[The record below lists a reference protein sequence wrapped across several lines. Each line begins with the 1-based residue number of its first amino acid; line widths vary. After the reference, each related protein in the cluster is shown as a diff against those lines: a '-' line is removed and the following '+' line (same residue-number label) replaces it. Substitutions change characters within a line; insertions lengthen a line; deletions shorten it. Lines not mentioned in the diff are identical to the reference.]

1 MASARRRS
9 NSSLKADIFERPH
22 MYDFFQ
28 AVRIIEAMAAEEAE
42 AISQPLPD
50 AVGRGTDPRK
60 AAIRIRAAASL
71 GFATAEVN
79 SVNRPRD
86 GGPIEI
92 TQSVIG
98 LTGPSGVLPHAFSEM
113 VQISVRERNPAL
125 REFFDIF
132 NNRLAGLL
140 YDGWAKYRIAVEQ
153 ARFHLLETHRPIDMA
168 LRCLLG
174 MGTTSLSGRN
184 NTPDATFVFFG
195 GLLSRQGR
203 SATAIEH
210 VMSGMLG
217 HAVRVEQFYGEWLP
231 IDPADRSRLPGTEFP
246 HGVYCRLGEDSVV
259 GERIFDVQ
267 SSIVLEV
274 APMEYA
280 AFRALLPDSA
290 QAKEFTDLAAIA
302 VGPDKAFRVSLGL
315 RPDEVPPLWLT
326 RDPNDPNASR
336 LGWNTWLNTSRP
348 RETPVKVE
356 FRPPSHLR

>member
-1 MASARRRS
+1 MASTRRRQ

-22 MYDFFQ
+22 IYDFFQ
-28 AVRIIEAMAAEEAE
+28 AVRIVEAVAAEEAN
-42 AISQPLPD
+42 AVSQPLPD
-50 AVGRGTDPRK
+50 AAGRGTDPRNG
-60 AAIRIRAAASL
+60 AVRIRAAASL

-79 SVNRPRD
+79 AVTRPRA

-125 REFFDIF
+125 REFFDMF
-132 NNRLAGLL
+132 NDRLAGLL

-153 ARFHLLETHRPIDMA
+153 SRFHLLETHRPIDMV

-174 MGTTSLSGRN
+174 MGMTSLSGRN
-184 NTPDATFVFFG
+184 DTPDATFIFFG

-217 HAVRVEQFYGEWLP
+217 HEVRVEQFYGEWLP
-231 IDPADRSRLPGTEFP
+231 IDPPDRSRLPGGENP
-246 HGVYCRLGEDSVV
+246 DGVFCRLGEDSVV

-267 SSIVLEV
+267 SSVVLEV
-274 APMEYA
+274 EPMEYG

-290 QAKEFTDLAAIA
+290 QAKAFADLAAIA
-302 VGPDKAFRVSLGL
+302 VGSDKAFRVRLGL
-315 RPDEVPPLWLT
+315 LPNEVPPLWLT
-326 RDPNDPNASR
+326 VDQSDAGASR

-348 RETPVKVE
+348 RETAVRVE